1 MGATL
6 AVTIS
11 NQSSLDFNCYV
22 LGNDIMNYVGPA
34 SPVIPAGST
43 IIIGWEKDS
52 GVVGGGFTQH
62 ASVEISFWV
71 KPGHVTVNGPMT
83 TRWPGFKVMTVD
95 YDDAT
100 FQAWALSGVNGQA
113 MPAFPVA
120 MPFAIPSMTAT
131 NVANDAS
138 VITIG

>member
-11 NQSSLDFNCYV
+11 NLSSLDFNCYV
-22 LGNDIMNYVGPA
+22 LGNDIMNYTGPGN
-34 SPVIPAGST
+34 PVVPAGST
-43 IIIGWEKDS
+43 MNIGWEKDS
-52 GVVGGGFTQH
+52 GVQGGGFLAH

-71 KPGHVTVNGPMT
+71 KPGFVSTSGPMT

-100 FQAWALSGVNGQA
+100 WQEWVLSGVNGQA
-113 MPAFPVA
+113 TPAFPVA
-120 MPFAIPSMTAT
+120 LPFAIPSITAS
-131 NVANDAS
+131 NVNNSAS
-138 VITIG
+138 DIVIM